1 MVLDTS
7 ILGDGTRYSEHSV
20 LGSRHS
26 VMVLDTSILGD
37 GTQYSE
43 HSVLGPRHSVTVLD
57 PRYSVLGHSTLNL
70 ESPSIEYRHRMSSTE
85 SVAEQDGK
93 IDTLQCLHEGLRR
106 KTIDRHPSFPIPGLP
121 ANATSL
127 LLHQSIPPSMSS
139 PESPL
144 PPLIDLSMERMA
156 PTPQKFQD
164 ASAIEGLLF
173 EYN

>member
-1 MVLDTS
+1 M
-7 ILGDGTRYSEHSV
+7 
-20 LGSRHS
+20 
-26 VMVLDTSILGD
+26 
-37 GTQYSE
+37 
-43 HSVLGPRHSVTVLD
+43 
-57 PRYSVLGHSTLNL
+57 
-70 ESPSIEYRHRMSSTE
+70 
-85 SVAEQDGK
+85 AEQDGK

-106 KTIDRHPSFPIPGLP
+106 ETIDRHPSFPIPGLP

-156 PTPQKFQD
+156 PTPPKFQD

-173 EYN
+173 EYNQVIHPDDSDVSGQIVDPGAANLYRNEHDVLGDLFVKVGASRHWFSLRASHK